1 MEAKTTTPA
10 AALYHRVSTLDQ
22 NPALARDELRAAA
35 ARLGFAVALEVEET
49 GSGARNDR
57 PGLAKV
63 MDAAL
68 RGKIDAVLVWKI
80 DRFGR
85 SVLDLQANLQRLRQ
99 ARVRFVSTTQGLDL
113 RAEGDAMSK
122 LIFDV
127 LAAVAEWERE
137 TIRERTRLGMA
148 HARQHGTR
156 SGKPIG
162 RQRKTFDVE
171 GAQRR
176 LATGEAVLRVAREL
190 GISPRTLRREVG
202 AKGSANASA

>member
-1 MEAKTTTPA
+1 
-10 AALYHRVSTLDQ
+10 
-22 NPALARDELRAAA
+22 
-35 ARLGFAVALEVEET
+35 
-49 GSGARNDR
+49 
-57 PGLAKV
+57 
-63 MDAAL
+63 
-68 RGKIDAVLVWKI
+68 VWKL

-113 RAEGDAMSK
+113 RPEGDAMSK

-148 HARQHGTR
+148 HAREYGTR

-162 RQRKTFDVE
+162 RERKRFDVE
-171 GAQRR
+171 AARWR
-176 LATGEAVLRVAREL
+176 LSAGEPVLRVARDL
-190 GISPRTLRREVG
+190 GVSPRTLRRAVG
-202 AKGSANASA
+202 AKGIASASA